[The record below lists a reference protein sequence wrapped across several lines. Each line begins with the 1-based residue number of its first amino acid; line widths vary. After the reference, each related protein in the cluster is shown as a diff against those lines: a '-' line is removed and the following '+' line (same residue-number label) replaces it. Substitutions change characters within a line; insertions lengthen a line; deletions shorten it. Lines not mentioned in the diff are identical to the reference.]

1 MSQIKKKRPHK
12 TYPHMKCILCR
23 DVVGHTILHLQNY
36 HNFDGHILFNM
47 EDEEPEKFQ
56 AIIKKYYNQTD
67 EELTSKIH
75 KKGAK

>member
-1 MSQIKKKRPHK
+1 VSQIKKKRPHK
-12 TYPHMKCILCR
+12 VYPHMKCLLCFA
-23 DVVGHTILHLQNY
+23 VVSHVILHLQNN
-36 HNFDGHILFNM
+36 HLFDGHGLFNM

-56 AIIKKYYNQTD
+56 AIIKKYYNPTD

>member
-1 MSQIKKKRPHK
+1 
-12 TYPHMKCILCR
+12 MKCVLCR
-23 DVVGHTILHLQNY
+23 TVVSHTILHLANE
-36 HNFDGHILFNM
+36 HSFFGHELFNL

-56 AIIKKYYNQTD
+56 AIIKKYYTQTD